1 MKIGDAVH
9 SKYGIANVL
18 DYGEIIS
25 FSPCGKY
32 AHILWETN
40 EGRKYHRVAQV
51 KSLRPVLDFTKKE
64 VRS

>member
-9 SKYGIANVL
+9 SKLANGL

-40 EGRKYHRVAQV
+40 EGRKYHRVARV
-51 KSLRPVLDFTKKE
+51 DSLRLVHDFTKKE
-64 VRS
+64 VEV